1 MKRVRIWQEIFF
13 AALVAIWVAGCGSP
27 GPKPASLET
36 FKPSLRVAQVWRA
49 EIGDSGPYIFSPG
62 ILGDSVYAASAAGN
76 LFRIRSVDGKLI
88 WKVKSKTRLSG
99 GVGAGNNL
107 ILVGTAK
114 GAVLAFDLDGKA
126 LWHSQVSSQVLSTP
140 VVTGELVV
148 VRSGDNRIFGLD
160 ARDGARRWVYQANQ
174 PALTL
179 RASQSFALADKL
191 VIAGMPA
198 GRLVALDLANGGLVW
213 EAAVGIPKGDNE
225 IERITDIAGQPLVE
239 PGRICAVT
247 FQGRA
252 ACYETQQGGQIWAR
266 ALSSAA
272 SLGADGLAVY
282 VSEAEGAVQALEK
295 NTGTSVWRQDRLGY
309 RFLSAP
315 VPYESQV
322 VVGDF
327 EGQVHFLRSDDGGF
341 AARMATD
348 GSAISAAPVASG
360 GKILVQ
366 TRRGGLYAFEIRK

>member
-1 MKRVRIWQEIFF
+1 VRRLRAWQQILL
-13 AALVAIWVAGCGSP
+13 ASLVATAGCGSP
-27 GPKPASLET
+27 GPKPAPLES
-36 FKPSLRVAQVWRA
+36 FKPSLRVAQVWRT
-49 EIGDSGPYIFSPG
+49 ELGHSGPYVLSPG
-62 ILGDSVYAASAAGN
+62 VLGESVYAASAAGN
-76 LFRIRSVDGKLI
+76 LFRIRAADGKVI
-88 WKVKSKTRLSG
+88 WQVKTKTRLSG
-99 GVGAGNNL
+99 GVGVGNNL

-114 GAVLAFDLDGKA
+114 GSVLAFDLDGKA
-126 LWHSQVSSQVLSTP
+126 LWHSQVSSQVLSAP
-140 VVTGELVV
+140 LAAGDLVV

-160 ARDGARRWVYQANQ
+160 AKDGARRWVYQSNQ

-179 RASQSFALADKL
+179 RASHSFALADKL
-191 VIAGMPA
+191 VIVGMPA
-198 GRLVALDLANGGLVW
+198 GRLVAVDLANGGLVW
-213 EAAVGIPKGDNE
+213 EVAVGIPKGDNE

-272 SLGADGLAVY
+272 SLGADGLSVY

-309 RFLSAP
+309 RYLSAP
-315 VPYESQV
+315 LVYDGQV

-341 AARMATD
+341 AARIATD

-360 GKILVQ
+360 GRVFVQ
-366 TRRGGLYAFEIRK
+366 TRSGGLYAFEIRK